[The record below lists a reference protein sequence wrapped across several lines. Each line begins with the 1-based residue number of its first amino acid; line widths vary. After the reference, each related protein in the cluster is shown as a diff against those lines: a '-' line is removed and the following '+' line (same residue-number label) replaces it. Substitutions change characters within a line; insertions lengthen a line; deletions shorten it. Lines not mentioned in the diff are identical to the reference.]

1 MMPAKLM
8 HHVQRQI
15 HSTEHGQA
23 FQLCNIC
30 FRTSLKVFTYVP
42 RLVISSGLPSP
53 NFWMSPC

>member
-15 HSTEHGQA
+15 HSTEHGQ
-23 FQLCNIC
+23 LCNIC

-42 RLVISSGLPSP
+42 RLVVSSGLP
-53 NFWMSPC
+53 